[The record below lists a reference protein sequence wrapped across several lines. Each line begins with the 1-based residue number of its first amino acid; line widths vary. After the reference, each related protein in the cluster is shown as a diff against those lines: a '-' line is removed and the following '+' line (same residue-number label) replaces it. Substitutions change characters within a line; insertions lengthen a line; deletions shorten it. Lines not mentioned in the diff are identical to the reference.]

1 MCVLLLFFFT
11 SVERRRDE
19 YIQNEV
25 NYLLII
31 MINII
36 IILYTYDKIT
46 IYKYIDYL
54 KYLFINVFSI
64 YDMS

>member
-1 MCVLLLFFFT
+1 MCFIIVFFT

-31 MINII
+31 MIIII
-36 IILYTYDKIT
+36 IILYAYDKMT
-46 IYKYIDYL
+46 IYKYIDYS

-64 YDMS
+64 YDKS